1 MANIIKEI
9 KARTSGEIF
18 SETELDNIMVE
29 YDYLPIE
36 DDEDE
41 NIIKYSN
48 YRSQIW
54 IDVTRDEEN
63 DILVEKV
70 RKVTKEKGI
79 ETEVEPFH
87 SFEDLKLVLDWFYD
101 HKKYHH
107 WLNAMLQTLLG
118 RRVGDITALKWSEFY
133 LKDGQFRSKLKTL
146 REEKTGKTIGLK
158 LPEYAKTVLNNYCTE
173 CNINPMEHYEERI
186 FSTSASAFREALKNA
201 VKEVGLTY
209 NISCHSFRK
218 FFGNQSYKL
227 HPHDAD
233 RIKMIQFLFGHSS
246 EEITKLYIATI
257 DEKKEQYMDDFS
269 EYMKSMFEGK
279 NYEID
284 NSPVITIKNADLRL
298 IVYEIY
304 MRGKTATADTNDIE
318 QINELIT
325 KIEQMRV
332 Q

>member
-1 MANIIKEI
+1 MGILAVIGIGILVYQFIKE
-9 KARTSGEIF
+9 A
-18 SETELDNIMVE
+18 SEPTLPA
-29 YDYLPIE
+29 DYHNNWRLEAE
-36 DDEDE
+36 D
-41 NIIKYSN
+41 
-48 YRSQIW
+48 SQ
-54 IDVTRDEEN
+54 
-63 DILVEKV
+63 KV
-70 RKVTKEKGI
+70 REGKMTQRQFEK
-79 ETEVEPFH
+79 
-87 SFEDLKLVLDWFYD
+87 
-101 HKKYHH
+101 
-107 WLNAMLQTLLG
+107 N
-118 RRVGDITALKWSEFY
+118 
-133 LKDGQFRSKLKTL
+133 
-146 REEKTGKTIGLK
+146 
-158 LPEYAKTVLNNYCTE
+158 
-173 CNINPMEHYEERI
+173 
-186 FSTSASAFREALKNA
+186 
-201 VKEVGLTY
+201 KEVGLTY